1 LGGTSEGIVMA
12 AYESD
17 YARLAQIKKKYDPL
31 MCRGS
36 TRTSNWRIWL
46 EPIAFVDLCE
56 PDGVRFIFEER
67 LMVLPVYDDLPRLYV
82 IGQSRIGFDLGLP
95 FITPDVLQHA
105 DSLKGRTYDP
115 SLPESILLTDDS
127 RGLLHG

>member
-1 LGGTSEGIVMA
+1 
-12 AYESD
+12 
-17 YARLAQIKKKYDPL
+17 
-31 MCRGS
+31 
-36 TRTSNWRIWL
+36 
-46 EPIAFVDLCE
+46 
-56 PDGVRFIFEER
+56 
-67 LMVLPVYDDLPRLYV
+67 MVLPVYDDLPRLYV